1 MKIIT
6 NTEIL
11 SNWFYYYHDNRL
23 GANPMKTAIVVI
35 DMLNDFVTGSLKCER
50 AQRIIP
56 NIQRLLK
63 VARKKRMPIIYTN
76 DTHLPG
82 IDEELELWPQHAIVG
97 TKGAE
102 IIEELKPRKDDYV
115 IQKRRYSA
123 FFGTYLDLL
132 LRELKVDTLVL
143 VGLVTNV
150 CIQNTAADAFF
161 RGYRIIVPEDC
172 VEAINE
178 GAQKSGIEYMK
189 TIYGCKITNLDELM
203 RAELT

>member
-1 MKIIT
+1 
-6 NTEIL
+6 
-11 SNWFYYYHDNRL
+11 
-23 GANPMKTAIVVI
+23 MKTAIIVI

-50 AQRIIP
+50 APRIIP
-56 NIQRLLK
+56 NIQRLLNF
-63 VARKKRMPIIYTN
+63 ARKRGMPVIYTN

-82 IDEELELWPQHAIVG
+82 IDEEFELWPQHAVVG

-102 IIEELKPRKDDYV
+102 VIDELKPRKGDYV

-172 VEAINE
+172 VEAISE
-178 GAQKSGIEYMK
+178 EVQKSGIEYMK
-189 TIYGCKITNLDELM
+189 TIYGCKITNLDKLIKEEL
-203 RAELT
+203 A

>member
-1 MKIIT
+1 L
-6 NTEIL
+6 EV
-11 SNWFYYYHDNRL
+11 
-23 GANPMKTAIVVI
+23 NPVKTAIIVI

-56 NIQRLLK
+56 NIQRLLYF
-63 VARKKRMPIIYTN
+63 ARKKRIPIIYTN

-82 IDEELELWPQHAIVG
+82 IDEEFEVWPQHAVIG
-97 TKGAE
+97 TKGAKV
-102 IIEELKPRKDDYV
+102 IEELKPEKGSYV

-123 FFGTYLDLL
+123 FFGTSLDLL

-150 CIQNTAADAFF
+150 CVQNTAADAFF

-172 VEAINE
+172 VEAVSE
-178 GAQKSGIEYMK
+178 EAQKSAIEYVK
-189 TIYGCKITNLDELM
+189 TIYGCKISNVDELM
-203 RAELT
+203 RGKLLRGEMA